1 MLLIINS
8 TSTMTIEDHIDA
20 KVIVDGTEAHEYPA
34 EPQKDETTSRIVT
47 TKYVEVV
54 SGAQFSFQGTI
65 SPQYQY
71 GRENALVMRVYIDG
85 RYSGGAVWFKHLHNN
100 TTGSKINVQCTWE
113 GTGPSARKLMYHFAD
128 LETRE
133 WHRNSSL
140 GAILTACKE
149 KSLPPTSLRLWHRN
163 TASSGHCK

>member
-1 MLLIINS
+1 
-8 TSTMTIEDHIDA
+8 MTIEDHIDA

-34 EPQKDETTSRIVT
+34 EPQKDETTSKIVT

-85 RYSGGAVWFKHLHNN
+85 RYSDGVVWENHLHNHLI
-100 TTGSKINVQCTWE
+100 GSKISIRYMWE
-113 GTGPSARKLMYHFAD
+113 RTGRSARKLMYHFAD

-133 WHRNSSL
+133 CHIGFSIRTTTNCL
-140 GAILTACKE
+140 
-149 KSLPPTSLRLWHRN
+149 
-163 TASSGHCK
+163 